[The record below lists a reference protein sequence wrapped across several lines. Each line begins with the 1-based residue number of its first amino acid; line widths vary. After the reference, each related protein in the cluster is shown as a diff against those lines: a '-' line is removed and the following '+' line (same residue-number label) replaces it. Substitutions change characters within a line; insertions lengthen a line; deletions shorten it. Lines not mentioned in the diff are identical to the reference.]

1 MTVLF
6 LVHLKIIFDGNFFF
20 LRVLHSFA
28 NKQFLYTFSFQN
40 IFDIL

>member
-6 LVHLKIIFDGNFFF
+6 LVHLKIIFDDNFF